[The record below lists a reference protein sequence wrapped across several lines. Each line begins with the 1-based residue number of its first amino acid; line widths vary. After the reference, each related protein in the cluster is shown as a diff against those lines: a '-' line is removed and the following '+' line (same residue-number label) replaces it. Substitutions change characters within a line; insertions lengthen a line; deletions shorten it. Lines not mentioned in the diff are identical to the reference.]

1 MENVGESS
9 LCSEVSDVVRPS
21 RFTATTQDNCN
32 ITCSFNEAA
41 IDPPEHCPILP
52 STLPQSSQ
60 YDSGSPDHNTKMK
73 FELDLGHAPAEL
85 VPFVQND
92 IDRRKILFTME
103 AGVQEN
109 HPLELN
115 KDEVEGVQEN
125 LIFDDAEDM
134 LIFDSFMEPVVHERG
149 GEEVIG
155 NDVTSFVSL
164 LSNYTENVDQL
175 QKTQP
180 DIPHGPCVQDITQD
194 LQLKCSEDSRKKKPE
209 TEHGKKMLSVTH
221 QNQVMLSY

>member
-1 MENVGESS
+1 
-9 LCSEVSDVVRPS
+9 
-21 RFTATTQDNCN
+21 
-32 ITCSFNEAA
+32 
-41 IDPPEHCPILP
+41 
-52 STLPQSSQ
+52 
-60 YDSGSPDHNTKMK
+60 MK